1 MSGWLVNGVAD
12 VVGLLQQEIASVFV
26 GQLYLDVVCSIP
38 YSSAG
43 DRSHLALYGPANYV
57 K

>member
-43 DRSHLALYGPANYV
+43 DRSHLALFGPANYV